1 MSVTLEQL
9 LVIMPSATERA
20 ALFLNPLNAAM
31 DGAGINTP
39 VRQAMFLAQVAH
51 ESGELRWL
59 RELWG
64 PTQAQLT
71 YEGRSD
77 LGNMQ
82 PGDGKRFLGRGLI
95 QITGR
100 KNYILASLGLYND
113 QRLLDTPQLLEQ
125 RDGAC
130 LSAAWFWSSHG
141 LNAMA
146 DCGDMASFI
155 AITRRINGGTNGL
168 MARQTYWG
176 RAKSILGVED
186 AS

>member
-1 MSVTLEQL
+1 MSITLDQL
-9 LVIMPSATERA
+9 LTIMPTATERA
-20 ALFLNPLNAAM
+20 ALFLDPLNTAM
-31 DGAGINTP
+31 EGACINTP
-39 VRQAMFLAQVAH
+39 VRQAMFLAQIAH

-77 LGNMQ
+77 LGNTQ

-100 KNYILASLGLYND
+100 RNYTLASIGIYND
-113 QRLLDTPQLLEQ
+113 TRLLDTPQLLEQ

-141 LNAMA
+141 LNAVA
-146 DCGDMASFI
+146 DGGDIAAFI
-155 AITRRINGGTNGL
+155 ATTRRINGGTNGL
-168 MARQTYWG
+168 MSRQTYWG
-176 RAKSILGVED
+176 RAKSTLGVED